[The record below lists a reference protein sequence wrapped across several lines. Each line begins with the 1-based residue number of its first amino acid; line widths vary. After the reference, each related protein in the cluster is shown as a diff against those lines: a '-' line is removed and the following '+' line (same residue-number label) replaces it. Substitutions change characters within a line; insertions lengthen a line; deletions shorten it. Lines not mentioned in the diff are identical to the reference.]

1 MALIQIGTTVGVLLG
16 TLVSL
21 SILSSVIGAVGGG
34 TKEILVGETAILGAA
49 AYYLHTSE
57 IIGLP
62 LAATIVLLPLFTQ
75 VFAYLWFMYVGKK
88 VLSGEYG
95 EEAQWAGELVEEED
109 AQFIEAMTSLDQ
121 MTIRE
126 IGIMSDSKEELR
138 ERTVDEVSDE

>member
-138 ERTVDEVSDE
+138 ERTVDEASDE